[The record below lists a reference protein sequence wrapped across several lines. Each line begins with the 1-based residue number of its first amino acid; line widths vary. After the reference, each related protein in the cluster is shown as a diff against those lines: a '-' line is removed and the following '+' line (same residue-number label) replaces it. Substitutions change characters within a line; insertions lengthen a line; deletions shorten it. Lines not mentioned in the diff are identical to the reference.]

1 MYIYLYIHIYIYIYH
16 TIFIGCPWILLHFA
30 KGTEG
35 YPLGFHWIPVH
46 PLTFYKGYPLQ
57 NVLESNKSD
66 YILRGT
72 LCEM

>member
-1 MYIYLYIHIYIYIYH
+1 MSL
-16 TIFIGCPWILLHFA
+16 GRLHFA

-57 NVLESNKSD
+57 NVLESNKVRL
-66 YILRGT
+66 YTKGYPL
-72 LCEM
+72 